1 MYYYIHYLIYQSNI
15 DIIRKHFALAN
26 PKHTS
31 FSNQTERN
39 YIMFENLNNYKTFYT
54 VAKTG
59 NISHAADMLYISQP
73 AISKS
78 ISKLEEGLGVKL
90 FIRTAKGVQLTDE
103 GEILYDHI
111 KNAFESISE
120 GEDELKRIS
129 ELGIGQL
136 RIGVSTSLCKYIL
149 LDYLQDF
156 IFENPHIK
164 VTIDCH
170 STINTIKL
178 LQSNKIDI
186 GLICHT
192 DIPTGFTYK
201 KVREIHDIFVAND
214 SYLNN
219 LRLRETEEKIEND
232 NSAWTFSGNFTP
244 LLKIKDN
251 DKIST
256 ADILE
261 KSNLMMLESNNITR
275 RYIDSYL
282 EECNIHPSQIFEISN
297 MDLLIDF
304 ASIGM
309 GVASVVRE
317 FAKEQLSSG
326 QIKELP
332 LDKPLEKRT
341 VGFIYPKSNV
351 KSMALQKFIEFCE
364 L

>member
-1 MYYYIHYLIYQSNI
+1 
-15 DIIRKHFALAN
+15 
-26 PKHTS
+26 
-31 FSNQTERN
+31 
-39 YIMFENLNNYKTFYT
+39 MFENLNNYKTFYT

-59 NISHAADMLYISQP
+59 NISHAADILYISQP

-90 FIRTAKGVQLTDE
+90 FTRTAKGVSLTDE
-103 GEILYDHI
+103 GEILFEHV

-120 GEDELKRIS
+120 GEDEIKRIS

-170 STINTIKL
+170 STVNTIKL
-178 LQSNKIDI
+178 LQANKIDI

-192 DIPTGFTYK
+192 DIPSGYTYK

-219 LRLRETEEKIEND
+219 LRLRETEEKLEETD
-232 NSAWTFSGNFTP
+232 NPWMFAGNLTP
-244 LLKIKDN
+244 LLEIKEGE
-251 DKIST
+251 KIST
-256 ADILE
+256 AEIIE
-261 KSNLMMLESNNITR
+261 KSNLMLLESTNITR
-275 RYIDSYL
+275 KYIDDYL
-282 EECNIHPSQIFEISN
+282 EECNIYPSQIFEISN

-309 GVASVVRE
+309 GVAGVVRE
-317 FAKEQLSSG
+317 FAKDHLASG

-332 LDKPLEKRT
+332 LEKPIPKRS
-341 VGFIYPKSNV
+341 VGFIYPKSNA
-351 KSMALQKFIEFCE
+351 KSVALQKFIEFCGI
-364 L
+364 

>member
-1 MYYYIHYLIYQSNI
+1 
-15 DIIRKHFALAN
+15 
-26 PKHTS
+26 
-31 FSNQTERN
+31 
-39 YIMFENLNNYKTFYT
+39 MFENLNNYRTFYT

-59 NISHAADMLYISQP
+59 NISHAADILYISQP

-90 FIRTAKGVQLTDE
+90 FSRTAKGVSLTDE
-103 GEILYDHI
+103 GEILFEHV

-120 GEDELKRIS
+120 GEDEIKRIS

-170 STINTIKL
+170 STVNTIKL
-178 LQSNKIDI
+178 LQANKIDI

-192 DIPTGFTYK
+192 DIPSGYTYK

-219 LRLRETEEKIEND
+219 LRLRETEEKLEETD
-232 NSAWTFSGNFTP
+232 NPWMFAGNLTP
-244 LLKIKDN
+244 LLEIKVGE
-251 DKIST
+251 KIST
-256 ADILE
+256 AEIIE
-261 KSNLMMLESNNITR
+261 KSNLMLLESTNITR
-275 RYIDSYL
+275 KYIDDYL

-309 GVASVVRE
+309 GVAGVVRE
-317 FAKEQLSSG
+317 FAKDHLASG

-332 LDKPLEKRT
+332 LEKPIPKRS
-341 VGFIYPKSNV
+341 VGFIYTKSNA
-351 KSMALQKFIEFCE
+351 KSVALQKFIEFCGI
-364 L
+364 